1 MALAMGSRTDS
12 VLRATML
19 CVKQIAAEQ
28 NFPEHRLKAMNFK
41 IDCQYDMRR
50 MATMLRVAWRDP
62 EDQSQVRAFQ
72 HMLDDMVMESATEP
86 YEVIRMAIEQ
96 LNLRGELFYFKLH
109 RHFPNRIERVSC
121 TKDGTVTVA
130 FKNGRSLSTNEAD
143 LDSTEF
149 LATCGMIY
157 DL

>member
-1 MALAMGSRTDS
+1 MAVPRSSRTDS
-12 VLRATML
+12 VVRATL
-19 CVKQIAAEQ
+19 FCVKQIAAEQ

-41 IDCQYDMRR
+41 IDCHYDMSR

-62 EDQSQVRAFQ
+62 EDPSQVRAFQ
-72 HMLDDMVMESATEP
+72 HMLDDMVMESATELH
-86 YEVIRMAIEQ
+86 EVIRMAIEQ